1 MDMREVRGIRKGT
14 IGREKG
20 RGIMEGMN
28 GILMGVGR
36 VFRII

>member
-14 IGREKG
+14 IGR
-20 RGIMEGMN
+20 GIVEGMN

-36 VFRII
+36 VFKII